1 MILGSAFLII
11 LYLIF
16 RYIIAWITYFNNLD
30 PRLGDSTWRFTYD
43 YPVVGERDIS
53 DLDDKDF
60 VRLRRKKNKIILLMY
75 SIVLVMFVS
84 SMILG
89 SAFLIILYLIFRYII
104 AWITY
109 FNNLDPRLGDS
120 TWRFT
125 YDYPVVGERDISDLD
140 DKDFVRL
147 RRKKNKII
155 LFFFLLNLT
164 KSLSSKSEIS
174 LSPTTG

>member
-16 RYIIAWITYFNNLD
+16 RYIIAWITYFKNLD

-84 SMILG
+84 SMSLL
-89 SAFLIILYLIFRYII
+89 SKFL
-104 AWITY
+104 
-109 FNNLDPRLGDS
+109 
-120 TWRFT
+120 
-125 YDYPVVGERDISDLD
+125 
-140 DKDFVRL
+140 
-147 RRKKNKII
+147 
-155 LFFFLLNLT
+155 LFFT
-164 KSLSSKSEIS
+164 S
-174 LSPTTG
+174 

>member
-1 MILGSAFLII
+1 MISGSAFLII

-84 SMILG
+84 SMSLL
-89 SAFLIILYLIFRYII
+89 SKFL
-104 AWITY
+104 
-109 FNNLDPRLGDS
+109 
-120 TWRFT
+120 
-125 YDYPVVGERDISDLD
+125 
-140 DKDFVRL
+140 
-147 RRKKNKII
+147 
-155 LFFFLLNLT
+155 LFFT
-164 KSLSSKSEIS
+164 S
-174 LSPTTG
+174 

>member
-1 MILGSAFLII
+1 MVLGSAFLII

-30 PRLGDSTWRFTYD
+30 TRLGDSTWRFTYD

-84 SMILG
+84 SMSLL
-89 SAFLIILYLIFRYII
+89 SKFL
-104 AWITY
+104 
-109 FNNLDPRLGDS
+109 
-120 TWRFT
+120 
-125 YDYPVVGERDISDLD
+125 
-140 DKDFVRL
+140 
-147 RRKKNKII
+147 
-155 LFFFLLNLT
+155 LFFT
-164 KSLSSKSEIS
+164 S
-174 LSPTTG
+174 